1 MPDRNSTVA
10 VLLDRQLSTSGYGLD
25 PDVLAE
31 RLTEIDSSL
40 LVEIADDLES
50 GSGALTEAIIHT
62 GARRVVVGLP
72 GQRFRVVDVQQ
83 AARNAGIDQFGIW
96 PVELG
101 TLSCRVAD
109 PEDRV
114 AHAALMTLGSVERA
128 RAYRGSRQQNLR
140 PVRPSTGG
148 LESLFSLPE
157 LEYRPAPTVRR
168 DRCRASKG
176 CRQCVDGCPH
186 NALRIADGQVRLRK
200 QDCTSCGICLSACP
214 TEAINFPTAMPAET
228 HQQVTSLLDESM
240 DGPDERGILF
250 VCPNTM
256 RNLAAREFDLSPGWL
271 PVEVPCLG
279 MLTVQWLLAPLRLG
293 AGAVGLVPCI
303 DNCRSGQIDQI
314 RQRVSYCQAL
324 LREAWDMPEA
334 VQLAPTTETGLW
346 AFLAD
351 ELTFAGYAFEDEP
364 ECAFRYD
371 ARVDVVVD
379 VAAAD
384 GADLDWSIAHPASPF
399 ASVRATDGCTLCG
412 SCAAACPADA
422 LQLFEN
428 GSAETVLTFDSRRCV
443 TCEQCLPACPE
454 SGVLHVDRTTDLAL
468 LADGRATLHRDA
480 VNLCERCGQPISTN
494 KMMGRIAELLGEEHA
509 STLNVISRYCT
520 NCRGISG

>member
-1 MPDRNSTVA
+1 MPDGNSTVA
-10 VLLDRQLSTSGYGLD
+10 VLLDRQLSASGYGLD
-25 PDVLAE
+25 PDALAG
-31 RLTEIDSSL
+31 RLTEIDPSL
-40 LVEIADDLES
+40 LVEIADSLEAD
-50 GSGALTEAIIHT
+50 SGALSDAVIGT
-62 GARRVVVGLP
+62 GARRTVVGLP
-72 GQRFRVVDVQQ
+72 GQRLRVADVQQ
-83 AARNAGIDQFGIW
+83 AARDAGIDQFGIW

-101 TLSCRVAD
+101 TLSCRVAN
-109 PEDRV
+109 PEDRL
-114 AHAALMTLGSVERA
+114 AHAALMVLGSLERA

-140 PVRPSTGG
+140 PERPSRAG

-214 TEAINFPTAMPAET
+214 TEAINFPSAMPAEI
-228 HQQVTSLLDESM
+228 HEQVTRLLDEDI
-240 DGPDERGILF
+240 DGADERGILF

-256 RNLAAREFDLSPGWL
+256 QNLAAREFDLSPGWL

-303 DNCRSGQIDQI
+303 DNCRSGQIDQM

-334 VQLAPTTETGLW
+334 VQIAPAGDAGLR

-351 ELTFAGYAFEDEP
+351 EVAFSGYAFEDEP
-364 ECAFRYD
+364 NCAFRYD
-371 ARVDVVVD
+371 ARTD
-379 VAAAD
+379 VALDVATAD
-384 GADLDWSIAHPASPF
+384 DAGLDWVVRHPASPF

-422 LQLFEN
+422 LQILHDASSEV
-428 GSAETVLTFDSRRCV
+428 ALTFDAQRCV

-454 SGVLHVDRTTDLAL
+454 SNVLHVDRTTDFAL
-468 LADGRATLHRDA
+468 LSGGRITLHRDK
-480 VNLCERCGQPISTN
+480 VDLCERCGKPISTN
-494 KMMGRIAELLGEEHA
+494 KMMGRIAELLGEEHSA
-509 STLNVISRYCT
+509 TLNVISRFCT
-520 NCRGISG
+520 NCRGISS